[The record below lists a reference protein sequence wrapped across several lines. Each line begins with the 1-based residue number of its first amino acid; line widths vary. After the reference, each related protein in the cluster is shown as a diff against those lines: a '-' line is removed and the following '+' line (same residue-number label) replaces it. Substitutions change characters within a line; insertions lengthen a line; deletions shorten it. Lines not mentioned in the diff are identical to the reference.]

1 MLLFGKHVLKALS
14 SAFSKSIV
22 IVLLCVLL
30 SVLFSSIFFIIILIT
45 QTHAFLTLLRNKQY
59 IIDKTF
65 WEQL

>member
-22 IVLLCVLL
+22 IVVRRTI

>member
-22 IVLLCVLL
+22 IVVRRTI

-45 QTHAFLTLLRNKQY
+45 QTHAFLTLLRSKQY